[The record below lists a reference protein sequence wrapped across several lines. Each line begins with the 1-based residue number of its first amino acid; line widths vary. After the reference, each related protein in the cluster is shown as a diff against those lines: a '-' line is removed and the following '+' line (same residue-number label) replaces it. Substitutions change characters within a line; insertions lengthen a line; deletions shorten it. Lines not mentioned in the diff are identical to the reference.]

1 MSTARSNNAIAAF
14 YRRPAAR
21 VGKATAITAAA
32 RKLAVLVYRMLRDWL
47 PYREQTAAHYDARQK
62 HRLLRSLRKR
72 AERLGYRLVD
82 AATGELLEAP
92 VS

>member
-1 MSTARSNNAIAAF
+1 MSTGRSDNAIAAF

-21 VGKATAITAAA
+21 
-32 RKLAVLVYRMLRDWL
+32 
-47 PYREQTAAHYDARQK
+47 RQGDGD
-62 HRLLRSLRKR
+62 HRTRQNHRFLRSLRKR